1 MIQIIYCK
9 YKFNWIEN
17 ISLLKVPGWLLQ
29 KIIKEFY
36 QSIAENKFVQS
47 HLKK

>member
-29 KIIKEFY
+29 KIIKIY
-36 QSIAENKFVQS
+36 PVISKNKI
-47 HLKK
+47 L